1 MYSMHNEGK
10 SVVAETFIRTLKNK
24 IYKYMTRISKNM
36 YINKLD
42 DIVIVNKYN
51 NTYHGATKI
60 KSVDVKSSTYIDFDK
75 NNSNGD
81 PKFKVSDHLR
91 MSTCKN
97 IFTKGYAPNWSGRVF
112 VITKVKNT
120 VSWRY
125 FISDLKGGEIFGTFT
140 KKNCKK
146 TTQKEFRIEK
156 AIEIKEIK
164 LHVICKGYDNTF
176 NS

>member
-1 MYSMHNEGK
+1 M
-10 SVVAETFIRTLKNK
+10 
-24 IYKYMTRISKNM
+24 
-36 YINKLD
+36 
-42 DIVIVNKYN
+42 
-51 NTYHGATKI
+51 
-60 KSVDVKSSTYIDFDK
+60 
-75 NNSNGD
+75 
-81 PKFKVSDHLR
+81 
-91 MSTCKN
+91 
-97 IFTKGYAPNWSGRVF
+97 
-112 VITKVKNT
+112 ITKVKNT

-164 LHVICKGYDNTF
+164 LHVKCKGYDNTF